1 MTDQS
6 DNKSKDKK
14 KEDLYRQTVFLPKTD
29 FPMRAGLPQ
38 KEPEILAQ
46 WHKMDLYNKMR
57 ETAKGKEKYILHD
70 GPPYANGNIHI
81 GHAVNK
87 ILKDVVV
94 KSFAMLGY
102 DAPYVPGWDC
112 HGLPIEWKIEE
123 QYREAGKNK
132 DDVDILTFREEC
144 RKFARHWVDTQ
155 STQFQRLGVTGDW
168 ADPYLTM
175 NLPAEA
181 AIAKEIHK
189 FALNGGLYKGL
200 KPVMWSTV
208 EKTALAE
215 AEIEYAEHKSI
226 TVWVK
231 FPILSSKI
239 KELEGGKNI
248 LIWTTTPWTL
258 PSNRGIAYG
267 EEIEYGLFVVDA
279 VEEGSK
285 AQPNRDDK
293 LVIALSLAEDVKKA
307 AKISEWECVHTFKG
321 KELEGTRCKHPLNGQ
336 GYEFIVPLLAGDF
349 VTADAG
355 TGFVHIAPS
364 HGADDFAL
372 GKASGLEITD
382 NVTDDGRF
390 RPHVP
395 LFAGLEIYDQNGKMG
410 QGNFAPIKALEEAG
424 MLVAKGSIKHE
435 YPHSWRSKAPVI
447 FRATPQWFIGMG
459 ECPSLI
465 TKTIEELEKLKIWE
479 NQQEGAFIYS
489 SVDNSIKKHEDWSKE
504 DDLKGGG
511 TLRAKA
517 LKAIRETRWVPTK
530 GEARI
535 RAMIANR
542 PDWCI
547 SRQRA
552 WGVPI
557 ALFLHRETGE
567 MLRDEKVFDRIAEI
581 FEKEGSD
588 AWWSRNP
595 QDFLGT
601 DYKAEDY
608 EQVFDIVDV
617 WFESG
622 STHAFVCEQRE
633 ELKRPAGKRTAN
645 VYLEGSDQHRGWFHS
660 SLLESCGT
668 RGHAPYEVVLTHGFV
683 LDEKGYKMSKS
694 LGNVVDPLKVMEESG
709 ADILRLWTM
718 TSDYAEDI
726 RIGKDTLTTVGDLY
740 RRIRNTLRFLLGA
753 LEGFTKDEAV
763 DCGDVK
769 KLPELEQLMLHK
781 VYEVD
786 QKVRASIENYEFGK
800 VAKLLHDFCNEDLS
814 AFYFDIRKDRLYCDR
829 PDLFER
835 RATRT
840 VMAEIFNSLTA
851 WLAPILAFTA
861 EEAWLA
867 RPQGVFEDVES
878 VHLRTFP
885 EVPQNYKNDALAEKW
900 EEVLNIRSGVMWRIE
915 PLRKDKTV
923 GSSLDVKAKVVTS
936 KSKQDN
942 FKNIDLAEICIV
954 SSAEIEFSEGTEYNV
969 VEGFY
974 SVEKAPGEK
983 CARCWKVLPE
993 VKEDTCLCNRCTDA
1007 VDALK
1012 KSEAA

>member
-285 AQPNRDDK
+285 AIPNRDDK
-293 LVIALSLAEDVKKA
+293 LVIALSLADDVKKA

-321 KELEGTRCKHPLNGQ
+321 KELEGTRCKHPLNGK

-364 HGADDFAL
+364 HGADDFML
-372 GKASGLEITD
+372 GRANGLEITD

-447 FRATPQWFIGMG
+447 FRATPQWFISMDN
-459 ECPSLI
+459 
-465 TKTIEELEKLKIWE
+465 EL
-479 NQQEGAFIYS
+479 G
-489 SVDNSIKKHEDWSKE
+489 
-504 DDLKGGG
+504 
-511 TLRAKA
+511 LRETA
-517 LKAIRETRWVPTK
+517 LNAIRETKWVPAK

-535 RAMIANR
+535 TAMIENR

-557 ALFLHRETGE
+557 ALFLHRETGDV
-567 MLRDEKVFDRIAEI
+567 LKDEKIFARIAEI
-581 FEKEGSD
+581 FEREGSD

-694 LGNVVDPLKVMEESG
+694 LGNVVDPLKVMEDSG

-763 DCGDVK
+763 DCGDAK

-786 QKVRASIENYEFGK
+786 QKVRQYIENYEFGK

-829 PDLFER
+829 PDMFER

-867 RPQGVFEDVES
+867 RPQGVFEDIES
-878 VHLRTFP
+878 VHLREFP
-885 EVPQNYKNDALAEKW
+885 KVPNSWLNPILQERWEDIQEYRWWALG
-900 EEVLNIRSGVMWRIE
+900 VLETKRA
-915 PLRKDKTV
+915 DKTI
-923 GSSLDVKAKVVTS
+923 GSSLEAH
-936 KSKQDN
+936 
-942 FKNIDLAEICIV
+942 IDLYLGVTASELEDEHNLTRHTMTYNFEGIDMKEVCIT
-954 SSAEIEFSEGTEYNV
+954 S
-969 VEGFY
+969 GFDVLLEKPPEDAFIRRY
-974 SVEKAPGEK
+974 SGKKTFLGSMGGMIFNKAPGHK

-993 VKEDTCLCNRCTDA
+993 VKEDTSLCNRCTDA
-1007 VDALK
+1007 VAALK